1 MRREANRSGRVV
13 LRLTPY
19 DLRLTTLMTDTRL
32 VPARVG
38 RGVLRE
44 KGSRFLAFASPI
56 ESAEI
61 AGEKIRRLRREYHD
75 ATHIAFA
82 WKIGSGDAARAR
94 ASDDGEP
101 SGTAGKPIALAIEAA
116 SVTDVLVAIV
126 RYFGGTKLGTAGLG
140 RAYREAAA
148 RALSEAGSRLLSE
161 TVSLVVSCRY
171 ESAGAVR
178 RLLRP
183 PGVSLLE
190 EKFGSDCLFRILV
203 QPSRLPNLT
212 RALEA
217 AGLTY
222 EFESVEGGPK
232 RP

>member
-1 MRREANRSGRVV
+1 VTIPA
-13 LRLTPY
+13 
-19 DLRLTTLMTDTRL
+19 TDTRV
-32 VPARVG
+32 VPSRPG

-56 ESAEI
+56 ESADSAAE
-61 AGEKIRRLRREYHD
+61 EIRRLRREYHD
-75 ATHIAFA
+75 ATHVAFA

-94 ASDDGEP
+94 SSDDGEP

-116 SVTDVLVAIV
+116 GLTDVLVAVV
-126 RYFGGTKLGTAGLG
+126 RTFGGIKLGTAGLA

-148 RALSEAGSRLLSE
+148 RALSEAGSRLLRE
-161 TVSLVVSCRY
+161 TVRILVTCRY

-183 PGVSLLE
+183 PEVSLLE
-190 EKFGSDCLFRILV
+190 ERFGAECLFRILV
-203 QPSRLPNLT
+203 QPSRLANLT

-217 AGLTY
+217 AQLTY
-222 EFESVEGGPK
+222 EVESVEGAPK
-232 RP
+232 AR